1 MPRIEPLTPQV
12 AGCGAGVPA
21 RILVL
26 GGTGRLGTLL
36 RRAWTPGAASACGA
50 GPAAGAAAPALIWQ
64 RRRPA
69 AGHAA
74 EHGADPLFDP
84 LADRDAFRDAARGM
98 DAILTLAGVVAGDG
112 AALAANAALA
122 LASLEAAR
130 AAGVGQVF
138 AISSAAVYGR
148 VAGAAHETSVPRP
161 LSDYGRAKLAMET
174 AAADWV
180 ARTGAG
186 APSVTCLRIGN
197 VAGADQLL
205 GATRDAGSRPLDLLA
220 DGRGPARSYIG
231 PQALAAQIAA
241 LAARAKAGMA
251 LPGIINLALEGT
263 VRMDDLLAAD
273 GRGWLPRAAPAG
285 LIGEVRL
292 DVTRLAGLIG
302 APARAEAAAI
312 VADLRALTDGGAGGR
327 TGAGR

>member
-36 RRAWTPGAASACGA
+36 RRAWSASAGS
-50 GPAAGAAAPALIWQ
+50 GRGLQPPDDRAPPSLIWQ
-64 RRRPA
+64 CRRLA
-69 AGHAA
+69 AGRT
-74 EHGADPLFDP
+74 GDPLFDP

-241 LAARAKAGMA
+241 LAARAKAGMV